1 MYDHLNLYCP
11 EQLNAK
17 ATDVFMCENFVS
29 KAIMRSSGHASWCT
43 ALYGDGYLVL
53 VWQPWKL
60 SVLKKVCAKMPYV
73 TQGESAPWFLQ
84 WILNIICILPKVSHV
99 KTVYTQHLLQYCHT
113 TAEDE
118 DG

>member
-1 MYDHLNLYCP
+1 
-11 EQLNAK
+11 
-17 ATDVFMCENFVS
+17 
-29 KAIMRSSGHASWCT
+29 
-43 ALYGDGYLVL
+43 
-53 VWQPWKL
+53 
-60 SVLKKVCAKMPYV
+60 MPYV

-118 DG
+118 DGWAQLKQLASFPGPAQLPVVLQVLESLVGSRNRAKKEPVPKTSSTHNFQLSCNLVAAVLF